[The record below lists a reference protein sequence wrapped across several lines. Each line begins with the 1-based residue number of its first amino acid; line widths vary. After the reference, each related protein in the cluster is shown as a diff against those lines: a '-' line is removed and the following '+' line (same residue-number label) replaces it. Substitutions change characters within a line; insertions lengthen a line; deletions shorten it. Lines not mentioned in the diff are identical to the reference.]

1 MGVLKKKEERTE
13 TVTIRIASSVKAE
26 IDQLRE
32 RAEATGFDLNATM
45 SESLTRL
52 VRQVREELAG
62 IAPELH
68 DGSPSPP
75 TVASGGKWRG
85 SAAGLPERACYRA
98 RLRLWNGRLT
108 APTMGHLHC
117 QRVRRNQ
124 RHG

>member
-52 VRQVREELAG
+52 VRQVREELDG
-62 IAPELH
+62 IAAAPNSRGNRARAPHVNGLTRAAGEL
-68 DGSPSPP
+68 SQA
-75 TVASGGKWRG
+75 ASGGR
-85 SAAGLPERACYRA
+85 
-98 RLRLWNGRLT
+98 NGE
-108 APTMGHLHC
+108 
-117 QRVRRNQ
+117 
-124 RHG
+124 

>member
-52 VRQVREELAG
+52 VRQVREELDG
-62 IAPELH
+62 IAAAPNPRGNRARAPHNGLTRAAGEL
-68 DGSPSPP
+68 SQA
-75 TVASGGKWRG
+75 VSGGG
-85 SAAGLPERACYRA
+85 
-98 RLRLWNGRLT
+98 NGE
-108 APTMGHLHC
+108 
-117 QRVRRNQ
+117 
-124 RHG
+124 

>member
-52 VRQVREELAG
+52 VQAGTGRTRRDRRAPNTRGNRARAPHVNGLTRAAGELSQA
-62 IAPELH
+62 
-68 DGSPSPP
+68 
-75 TVASGGKWRG
+75 ASGGG
-85 SAAGLPERACYRA
+85 
-98 RLRLWNGRLT
+98 NGE
-108 APTMGHLHC
+108 
-117 QRVRRNQ
+117 
-124 RHG
+124 

>member
-52 VRQVREELAG
+52 IRQVREELDG
-62 IAPELH
+62 IAEAPNPRGNRARAPHVNGLTRATGEL
-68 DGSPSPP
+68 SQA
-75 TVASGGKWRG
+75 ASG
-85 SAAGLPERACYRA
+85 AG
-98 RLRLWNGRLT
+98 NGE
-108 APTMGHLHC
+108 
-117 QRVRRNQ
+117 
-124 RHG
+124 

>member
-52 VRQVREELAG
+52 VRQVREELDGIEAPSTRGNRSRASHVNGLNRVAG
-62 IAPELH
+62 EVSQA
-68 DGSPSPP
+68 S
-75 TVASGGKWRG
+75 SGGG
-85 SAAGLPERACYRA
+85 
-98 RLRLWNGRLT
+98 NGE
-108 APTMGHLHC
+108 
-117 QRVRRNQ
+117 
-124 RHG
+124 

>member
-52 VRQVREELAG
+52 IRQVREELDG
-62 IAPELH
+62 IAAAANP
-68 DGSPSPP
+68 
-75 TVASGGKWRG
+75 RG
-85 SAAGLPERACYRA
+85 NRA
-98 RLRLWNGRLT
+98 RAPHVNGLT
-108 APTMGHLHC
+108 RAASFLKRQAAAEIPNSGE
-117 QRVRRNQ
+117 
-124 RHG
+124 

>member
-52 VRQVREELAG
+52 VRQVREELDA
-62 IAPELH
+62 IA
-68 DGSPSPP
+68 
-75 TVASGGKWRG
+75 
-85 SAAGLPERACYRA
+85 AAPNSRVNRA
-98 RLRLWNGRLT
+98 RPPHVNGQTRAGGELSS
-108 APTMGHLHC
+108 ASSRGG
-117 QRVRRNQ
+117 N
-124 RHG
+124 GE

>member
-52 VRQVREELAG
+52 IRQVREELDG
-62 IAPELH
+62 IAAAPNPIGNRVRAPHVNGLT
-68 DGSPSPP
+68 SCRRAFS
-75 TVASGGKWRG
+75 SGKRRREWRIAVTEIG
-85 SAAGLPERACYRA
+85 ENEGCGFMGRGTRGRRA
-98 RLRLWNGRLT
+98 R
-108 APTMGHLHC
+108 
-117 QRVRRNQ
+117 
-124 RHG
+124 

>member
-52 VRQVREELAG
+52 IRQVREELDG
-62 IAPELH
+62 IAAAPNPRGNRARAPHVNGLTRAAGEL
-68 DGSPSPP
+68 SQAS
-75 TVASGGKWRG
+75 SGGGNSESR
-85 SAAGLPERACYRA
+85 
-98 RLRLWNGRLT
+98 
-108 APTMGHLHC
+108 
-117 QRVRRNQ
+117 
-124 RHG
+124 

>member
-52 VRQVREELAG
+52 VRQVREELDAIAAAPNSRVNRARAPHFNGLTRAAG
-62 IAPELH
+62 EL
-68 DGSPSPP
+68 SQP
-75 TVASGGKWRG
+75 ASGGG
-85 SAAGLPERACYRA
+85 
-98 RLRLWNGRLT
+98 NGE
-108 APTMGHLHC
+108 
-117 QRVRRNQ
+117 
-124 RHG
+124 

>member
-52 VRQVREELAG
+52 VRQVREELDG
-62 IAPELH
+62 IAAAPNSRGNRARAPQVNGLARAAGELSQ
-68 DGSPSPP
+68 GS
-75 TVASGGKWRG
+75 SGGG
-85 SAAGLPERACYRA
+85 NS
-98 RLRLWNGRLT
+98 
-108 APTMGHLHC
+108 
-117 QRVRRNQ
+117 
-124 RHG
+124 